1 MVYSAEISR
10 NNPTCFFFLIDQST
24 SMEDVISG
32 EKTKAQFLS
41 DVLNKTF
48 STIITRCTK
57 DPTGIP
63 RDYFEIG
70 VAAYGYDGVYP
81 GLSGELSSNYI
92 HKLSEI
98 YEKPLRIEERAKKV
112 DDGAGGLVEQK
123 IKFPVWFEP
132 KSYGNTPMC
141 EALNVV
147 SQQIQHWVEA
157 HPNSYP
163 PTIIHVTDGEANDG
177 NPEEPAE
184 ILKQNHTSDG
194 YVLLYNLHV
203 DVFEGK
209 PVAFPSSDTK
219 LPSNYAK
226 QLFRMSSNVPDN
238 QYLINA
244 ATERGFNI
252 DTESKFFF
260 YNADMEFIV
269 NFFEI
274 GTSPSATQFR

>member
-24 SMEDVISG
+24 SMDDKISAN
-32 EKTKAQFLS
+32 KTKAEFLA

-70 VAAYGYDGVYP
+70 VAAYGYEGVYP
-81 GLSGELSSNYI
+81 GLSGELSQAYI
-92 HKLSEI
+92 YKLSEI
-98 YEKPLRIEERAKKV
+98 YEKPLRIEERSKKI

-132 KSYGNTPMC
+132 KSHGNTPMC
-141 EALNVV
+141 DAINQVN
-147 SQQIQHWVEA
+147 QQITNWVSN

-163 PTIIHVTDGEANDG
+163 PTIIHVSDGESTDG
-177 NPEEPAE
+177 NPEKVAE
-184 ILKQNHTSDG
+184 SLKQIHTNDG
-194 YVLLYNLHV
+194 PVLLYNLHV
-203 DVFEGK
+203 DVIEGK
-209 PVAFPSSDTK
+209 PIAFPSSDSK
-219 LPSNYAK
+219 LPNDHAK
-226 QLFRMSSNVPDN
+226 QLFKMSSTIPDN

-244 ATERGFNI
+244 AIERGFSI
-252 DTESKFFF
+252 DSESKFFF

-274 GTSPSATQFR
+274 GTSPSASQFR